1 MAIKKEDFKQQ
12 AEELERAY
20 QYMESI
26 AVILASPMNQNEAI
40 LSIQR
45 EIESFYNQDIYVK

>member
-20 QYMESI
+20 RYMESI
-26 AVILASPMNQNEAI
+26 AVILASPMDKGEAI
-40 LSIQR
+40 SALQK
-45 EIESFYNQDIYVK
+45 EVESFYNQDIYVK